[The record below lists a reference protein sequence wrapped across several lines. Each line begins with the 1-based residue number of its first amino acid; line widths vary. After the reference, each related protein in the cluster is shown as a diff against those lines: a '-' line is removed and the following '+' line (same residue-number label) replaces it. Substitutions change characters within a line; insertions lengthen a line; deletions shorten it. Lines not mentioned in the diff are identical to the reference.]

1 MISEALLDDRHT
13 VAHMPERGARLLMYA
28 HDTYGLGHLRRITDL
43 LSSHPRLRQR
53 VSA

>member
-1 MISEALLDDRHT
+1 MTGT
-13 VAHMPERGARLLMYA
+13 VSCARWTAARLLMDA